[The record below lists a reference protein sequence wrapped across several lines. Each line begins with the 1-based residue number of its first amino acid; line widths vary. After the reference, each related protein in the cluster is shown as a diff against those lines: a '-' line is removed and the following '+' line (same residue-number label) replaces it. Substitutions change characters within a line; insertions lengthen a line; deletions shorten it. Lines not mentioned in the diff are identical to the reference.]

1 MPSVQRQK
9 NCVDPRE
16 KMTLVAPTKFRVP
29 LKPPSGGGLMSD
41 HVIPLPSRLERAA
54 IKIKKAI
61 STRNDPIQDWIDAN
75 IELAEALIEARHEFG
90 DNDAAF
96 GAWCRYNGLTK
107 DVLGKSERVALIDM
121 GANPQRMREVLQK
134 TERRSIPLIYKH
146 EWAFPKAGKGPSN
159 LKEHA
164 KPISRKSPRKQPE
177 IIKAAEAT
185 ADVQVGERGV
195 VEWGSLFV
203 YSVLAYWLISF
214 IVYWCISL

>member
-29 LKPPSGGGLMSD
+29 LKPPSGGGLVSD

-61 STRNDPIQDWIDAN
+61 SKRNGPIQDWIDAN

-96 GAWCRYNGLTK
+96 AAWCRYNGLTK
-107 DVLGKSERVALIDM
+107 DVLAKNERVALIDM
-121 GANPQRMREVLQK
+121 GTNPQRMREVLQR

-146 EWAFPKAGKGPSN
+146 EWAFPETGKGLRN
-159 LKEHA
+159 LKEH
-164 KPISRKSPRKQPE
+164 RKSPRKQSKV
-177 IIKAAEAT
+177 IKVAEA
-185 ADVQVGERGV
+185 AAGVQVGERGV
-195 VEWGSLFV
+195 VAWGGLLV
-203 YSVLAYWLISF
+203 YSVLVYWLISF
-214 IVYWCISL
+214 IAYWLYSL